1 MQNSLTGATG
11 SAARPATSPRPAV
24 NPDGPLAGI
33 RVTDF
38 SWVWAGPFGTS
49 LLAMLGAEVIRIESR
64 GRFDTMRRI
73 RGAPPGEKLEQS
85 VTYSDIN
92 FNKRSIS
99 LDMRRPEAKG
109 IARRLIRISD
119 VVAENFSPG
128 ALGRMGFGYEQVR
141 EIKPDIIMVSASAA
155 GQTGPDRHN
164 VGYATV
170 FNAVSGMGALTG
182 YPDSS
187 PVDIRDGS
195 DLRVANAAA
204 SATLAALI
212 HRRRTGRGQHVDV
225 SAQEVLSSLIGHDLL
240 DYFLNQRAPTR
251 QGNADPAYYPH
262 DCYPCAGEDRWVS
275 LVTDTSEEWAALA
288 ALIGRPEW
296 AADPRFA
303 TVAGRRSAAAE
314 IDAAIA
320 AFTRSR
326 TPDEAADAFQAAGVA
341 AAPVPSNADIYADP
355 HVAAREM
362 IVEIDHP
369 VMGPRK
375 IVGVPWRLSRTPA
388 RLVRSAPLLGEDTH
402 HVLHDLLGLRE
413 AEIAELDAAGVL
425 K

>member
-1 MQNSLTGATG
+1 MQQRPIDNAGG
-11 SAARPATSPRPAV
+11 STSQPSRARPAV

-33 RVTDF
+33 RVADF
-38 SWVWAGPFGTS
+38 GWVWAGPFGTS
-49 LLAMLGAEVIRIESR
+49 LLALLGAEVIRIESR
-64 GRFDTMRRI
+64 GRFDNMRRI
-73 RGAPPGEKLEQS
+73 RGAPPGEQLEQS
-85 VTYSDIN
+85 VTFSDIN
-92 FNKRSIS
+92 FNKRGIS
-99 LDMRRPEAKG
+99 LDMRRPEAKE
-109 IARRLIRISD
+109 IARRLIQVSD

-128 ALGRMGFGYEQVR
+128 ALGRMGFGYDQVR
-141 EIKPDIIMVSASAA
+141 AIKPDVVMVSASAA

-170 FNAVSGMGALTG
+170 FNAVSGMGGLTG

-204 SATLAALI
+204 SAVLAALI
-212 HRRRTGRGQHVDV
+212 HRRRTGQGQYIDI
-225 SAQEVLSSLIGHDLL
+225 SAQEVLSSLIGNDLL
-240 DYFLNQRAPTR
+240 EYFLNRRVPTR
-251 QGNADPAYYPH
+251 QGNADPAYFPH
-262 DCYPCAGEDRWVS
+262 ECYPCAGEDRWVS
-275 LVTDTSEEWAALA
+275 VVVDTPEEWAALC
-288 ALIGRPEW
+288 ALIGRPDW

-303 TVAGRRSAAAE
+303 TAEGRRSAVAE

-326 TPDEAADAFQAAGVA
+326 TPDEAAETFQAAGVA
-341 AAPVPSNADIYADP
+341 AAPVPASVDVYADP

-362 IVEIDHP
+362 IVEVDHP

-375 IVGVPWRLSRTPA
+375 IIGVPWRLSRTPA

-402 HVLHDLLGLRE
+402 HVLHDLLGLSE
-413 AEIAELDAAGVL
+413 PEIADLDAAGVL
-425 K
+425 R